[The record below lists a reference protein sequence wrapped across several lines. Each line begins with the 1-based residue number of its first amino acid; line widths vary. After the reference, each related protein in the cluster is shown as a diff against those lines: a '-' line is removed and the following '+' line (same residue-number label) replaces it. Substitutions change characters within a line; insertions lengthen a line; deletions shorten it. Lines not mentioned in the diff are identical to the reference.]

1 MARRLG
7 MARRQ
12 GQALLGVPNADHQR
26 RHDRAATLVGPASG
40 GPPAGPRDALV
51 AGFDDIPAA
60 SWAAYD
66 LATFVQDGARM
77 VDEAM
82 AILTSR
88 RSRTSRWAMY
98 GSSCRPGSWSAARR
112 GGSPYVTLKPPST
125 RSDTPVIIAARS
137 ERR

>member
-82 AILTSR
+82 AILSVSAESHKPVGDVRVIVPAKLVERGTTR
-88 RSRTSRWAMY
+88 R
-98 GSSCRPGSWSAARR
+98 
-112 GGSPYVTLKPPST
+112 
-125 RSDTPVIIAARS
+125 
-137 ERR
+137 